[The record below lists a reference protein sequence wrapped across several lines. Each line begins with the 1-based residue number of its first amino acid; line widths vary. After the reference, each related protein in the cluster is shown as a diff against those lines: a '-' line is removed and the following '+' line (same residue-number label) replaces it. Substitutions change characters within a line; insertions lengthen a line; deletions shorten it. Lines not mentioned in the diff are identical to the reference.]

1 MSVDFKAWPKI
12 PRLASP
18 FIVTEK
24 IDGSNGTIVILE
36 KFDHE
41 EPEAGAVA
49 TVTGGLG
56 YYEVHVQSRNRFITP
71 EQDNFGFAGWVR
83 ENAEVLARELGVG
96 YHAGEWWGHGIQRG
110 YGLARGDRRFSLF
123 NVTRHEG
130 LSVPE
135 VGLGAVPVLAASDG
149 DRSVFDTSVAV
160 DGALDDLRWLGS
172 YAAPGFMNPEGIVLL
187 HQRSR
192 QVFKQYLDPAEKAD
206 EVSKREQELAA

>member
-1 MSVDFKAWPKI
+1 MPDFKAFPKI

-24 IDGSNGTIVILE
+24 VDGSNGTIVILE

-49 TVTGGLG
+49 TVAGGLG

-83 ENAEVLARELGVG
+83 ENAEVLVDKLGPG
-96 YHAGEWWGHGIQRG
+96 YHAGEWWGNGIQRG
-110 YGLARGDRRFSLF
+110 YGLAKGDRRFSLF

-135 VGLGAVPVLAASDG
+135 IGLGVVPRLDSSLADLSM
-149 DRSVFDTSVAV
+149 SWQSTMVA
-160 DGALDDLRWLGS
+160 GALMRLGRLGS
-172 YAAPGFMNPEGIVLL
+172 FAAPGFMNPEGVIFF
-187 HQRSR
+187 HARSK
-192 QVFKQYLDPAEKAD
+192 QMFKQYLDPAKKAD
-206 EVSKREQELAA
+206 EVSKREQVLAA